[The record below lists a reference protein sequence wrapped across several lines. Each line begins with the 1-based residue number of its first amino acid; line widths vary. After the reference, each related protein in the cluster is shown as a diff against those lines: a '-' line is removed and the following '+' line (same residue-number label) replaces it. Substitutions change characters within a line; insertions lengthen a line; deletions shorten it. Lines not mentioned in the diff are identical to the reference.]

1 MTWLFQFFSRRRLYH
16 DLSSELRAHLEE
28 KIDDLVAQ
36 GIPRREAEHQA
47 RREFGN
53 LTLTEQGARE
63 PWRWPRLED
72 FLLDLRF
79 ALRMLRKSPGF
90 TAVAVLTLALGIGA
104 NTAIFSLVNTIL
116 LAPLPYTNPQQ
127 LVSVTGTYPQGA
139 FVAMRQQVDAR
150 SEERRVGKECR
161 SRWSP

>member
-1 MTWLFQFFSRRRLYH
+1 MNSLLRLFSRRRLYH

-36 GIPRREAEHQA
+36 GIPRSEAEHQA

-53 LTLTEQGARE
+53 LTLTEQDARE

-72 FLLDLRF
+72 FLLALRF

-90 TAVAVLTLALGIGA
+90 TTIAVLTLALG
-104 NTAIFSLVNTIL
+104 
-116 LAPLPYTNPQQ
+116 
-127 LVSVTGTYPQGA
+127 TG
-139 FVAMRQQVDAR
+139 
-150 SEERRVGKECR
+150 
-161 SRWSP
+161 